1 MSISSFVLGLL
12 GGLNIPFLDKA
23 SRTSEESGEIRH
35 QKVMKLKVPK
45 NPTQPKRKESV
56 NFAQFDRRG
65 VEEHITWAVTR
76 TAEKEFVVKAGRH
89 EETVSIAHTP
99 KFEVAP
105 TDVVKINK
113 ALEAVLDFA
122 KVDK

>member
-12 GGLNIPFLDKA
+12 GGLDIPFLDKA

-65 VEEHITWAVTR
+65 VEEHITWDVIR
-76 TAEKEFVVKAGRH
+76 TADKEFIVKAGRH
-89 EETVSIAHTP
+89 EEVVTIGHTP

-105 TDVVKINK
+105 MDTVKINR
-113 ALEAVLDFA
+113 ALVLVLDFA

>member
-1 MSISSFVLGLL
+1 MSLTSLIRDLLIS
-12 GGLNIPFLDKA
+12 LDMPLFDSS
-23 SRTSEESGEIRH
+23 SRTPEEDRKRKH
-35 QKVMKLKVPK
+35 QKVMKMKVPK
-45 NPTQPKRKESV
+45 NPAQAKRKESV